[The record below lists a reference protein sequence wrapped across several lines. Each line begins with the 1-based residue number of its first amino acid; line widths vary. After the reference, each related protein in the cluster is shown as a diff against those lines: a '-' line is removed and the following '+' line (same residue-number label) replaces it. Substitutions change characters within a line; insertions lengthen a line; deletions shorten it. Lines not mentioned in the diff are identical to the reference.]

1 MLLDMKTKLQQL
13 LIAAMALLLMS
24 ASPMAA
30 EISNEEKVLQGA
42 MMLRS
47 RDPYARE
54 VGSGEAIGVLIKSGF
69 LKRKP
74 FQRADYVDY
83 RALKKPMKF
92 LGHSVLLIEEEYL
105 VEWIGCCVNVGI
117 GMVIE
122 ESGDTAGLEGFV
134 KANQCRKEGEDY
146 WKGSLENS
154 GLKPKAGVK
163 YSYISCR
170 EKDGPL

>member
-1 MLLDMKTKLQQL
+1 MRAIFS
-13 LIAAMALLLMS
+13 LIFGLVFVLTAAVGSAAELSPQEKLLL
-24 ASPMAA
+24 
-30 EISNEEKVLQGA
+30 GA
-42 MMLRS
+42 MTLRS
-47 RDPYARE
+47 SDPYARE
-54 VGSGEAIGVLIKSGF
+54 VGSGEAIGALIKSGHV
-69 LKRKP
+69 KRKP

-83 RALKKPMKF
+83 WPLKKSVTF
-92 LGHSVLLIEEEYL
+92 FGHKVLLLEEEYL
-105 VEWIGCCVNVGI
+105 VEFIGCCVNVGI

-122 ESGDTAGLEGFV
+122 ETGDTSELESFA

-146 WKGSLENS
+146 WKGSLENA